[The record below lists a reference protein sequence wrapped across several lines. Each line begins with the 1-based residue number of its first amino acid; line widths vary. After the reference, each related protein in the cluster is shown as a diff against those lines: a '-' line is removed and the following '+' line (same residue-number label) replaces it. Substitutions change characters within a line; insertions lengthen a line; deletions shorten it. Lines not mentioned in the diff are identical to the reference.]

1 MHQVVNQ
8 TWSLRITILAWSST
22 LSVLIS
28 VQARPLQKRRE
39 RKGFCGPQT
48 QSAVSA
54 FTHCNLRS
62 IILPLRTSRAFYLC
76 NDEVTCGPY
85 KIRQWLS
92 HWIIWRHLSSYLFT
106 LKSWIHYFL
115 YMTKLSFRE
124 KARLINW
131 KQECM
136 VDRNDSKLVL
146 VK

>member
-28 VQARPLQKRRE
+28 VQGRPLQKRRE

-54 FTHCNLRS
+54 FTHCNFGS

-92 HWIIWRHLSSYLFT
+92 HWIIWRHLSSHLFT
-106 LKSWIHYFL
+106 LKSWKSVL
-115 YMTKLSFRE
+115 PLSHEIKFQRNGE
-124 KARLINW
+124 AYTCIIGSKNAWR
-131 KQECM
+131 QECETQ
-136 VDRNDSKLVL
+136 
-146 VK
+146 